1 MPMKNLP
8 TTIEGFNDELEQT
21 QKQTRQIKS

>member
-1 MPMKNLP
+1 MPRKNL
-8 TTIEGFNDELEQT
+8 TAAIEEFNDELEQT